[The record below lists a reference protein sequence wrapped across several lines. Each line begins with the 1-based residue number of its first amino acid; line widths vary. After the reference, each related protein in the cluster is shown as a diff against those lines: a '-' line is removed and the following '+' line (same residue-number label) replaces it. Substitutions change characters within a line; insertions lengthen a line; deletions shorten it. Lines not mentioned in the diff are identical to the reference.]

1 MRDRREWYSL
11 QWPVRGTFFRLQVYE
26 RVGISLVEVHEKLE
40 ISVKGPKRAN
50 RRRQIFKRQ
59 TSWLSDLFIYL

>member
-1 MRDRREWYSL
+1 M
-11 QWPVRGTFFRLQVYE
+11 YE
-26 RVGISLVEVHEKLE
+26 RVENSLVEVHEKLE

-59 TSWLSDLFIYL
+59 TSWLSDLFIYLLKCGAFTAV